1 MLNVKICLLRRSQ
14 LICRQN
20 FSYKKPS
27 FIKKAEASIVKKE
40 TDVKG
45 DPAQFVTQ
53 GSKMWDK
60 ANDSQKPKSSNFS
73 VGIAPSF
80 VRLVFVSL
88 TIVFVVNPLYES
100 YVFLTNPKEFK
111 IIRQKNIKRS
121 AKKRAED
128 GLQAYTDEQEEISY
142 RYADTLYEP
151 FINFLET
158 WCRIQRKNENG
169 DSIVII
175 NGIEVLKEIP
185 EDKPY
190 EVADANKVILDGLS
204 SAISSD
210 FRFLDSSVRSAVSE
224 YYEIQEKD
232 EKEVQKKK

>member
-1 MLNVKICLLRRSQ
+1 MLNVKKCLLRQSQ
-14 LICRQN
+14 LICRRN
-20 FSYKKPS
+20 FAYKKPS
-27 FIKKAEASIVKKE
+27 FIKKAEASIVRKE

-60 ANDSQKPKSSNFS
+60 ANESQKPNPSKFSS
-73 VGIAPSF
+73 GIAPSF

-88 TIVFVVNPLYES
+88 TIVFVINPLYES
-100 YVFLTNPKEFK
+100 YVFLTNPKEFRL
-111 IIRQKNIKRS
+111 IRQKNIKRS

-128 GLQAYTDEQEEISY
+128 GLPAYTDEQEEISY

-151 FINFLET
+151 FINFLEA
-158 WCRIQRKNENG
+158 WCGIQRKNENG
-169 DSIVII
+169 ESIVII
-175 NGIEVLKEIP
+175 NGIEILKEIP

-190 EVADANKVILDGLS
+190 ETADANKVILNGLS
-204 SAISSD
+204 SAHSSD

-232 EKEVQKKK
+232 EKAAAKRK